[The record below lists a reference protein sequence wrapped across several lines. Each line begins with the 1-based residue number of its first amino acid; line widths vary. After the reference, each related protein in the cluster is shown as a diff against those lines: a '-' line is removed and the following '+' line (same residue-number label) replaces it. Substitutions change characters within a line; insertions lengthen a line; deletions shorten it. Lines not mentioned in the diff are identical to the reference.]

1 VKAQTKK
8 CENDALKKTL
18 AEKFVSNSA
27 KIYLWLKGR
36 GE

>member
-1 VKAQTKK
+1 MKK
-8 CENDALKKTL
+8 CENDVLIKIAGKKS
-18 AEKFVSNSA
+18 VSNSA

>member
-1 VKAQTKK
+1 MKK
-8 CENDALKKTL
+8 CENDAFDKKSL
-18 AEKFVSNSA
+18 EKKSVSNSA